1 MGAFLG
7 LLELWFYEFDLAHL
21 LAAIAAGATFG
32 TLTGVSIPWVAPDRF
47 KEVIVCS
54 SAGCIAGIVWWLIAQ
69 PGTSIGGI
77 ALSVGIGAILGAL
90 FALFD

>member
-69 PGTSIGGI
+69 PGTSIGSI

>member
-7 LLELWFYEFDLAHL
+7 LLELWFYKFDLAHL

-69 PGTSIGGI
+69 PGTSIGSI